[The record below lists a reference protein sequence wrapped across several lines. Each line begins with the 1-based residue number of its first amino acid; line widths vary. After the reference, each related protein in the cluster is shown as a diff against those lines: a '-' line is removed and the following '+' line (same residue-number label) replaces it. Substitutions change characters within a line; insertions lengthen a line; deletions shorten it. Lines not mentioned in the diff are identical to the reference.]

1 MCLPGRYNEP
11 VKTVATVGAVV
22 AGALVLL
29 SHRGA
34 RELVGDVLIVV
45 GSRLAPIALIPDVP
59 GHVAMSDAQRAR
71 GEARLMAALRET
83 YPADLAAPLP
93 LAWVP
98 RRTDD

>member
-1 MCLPGRYNEP
+1 M
-11 VKTVATVGAVV
+11 KTVATVGAVV

-29 SHRGA
+29 SHRA
-34 RELVGDVLIVV
+34 SRELVGDVLIVV
-45 GSRLAPIALIPDVP
+45 GSRMAPLALIPDVP
-59 GHVAMSDAQRAR
+59 GHMVMSEDQRDR

-93 LAWVP
+93 LVWVT